1 MSEPAVDSTASA
13 RLTVGPSD
21 LASAIGLEPA
31 GAFPPVFSTSRM
43 VALMELAA
51 ARVLRPHLR
60 PGELSVGVS
69 LEVVHTAATSPGAT
83 VTVTATARFLGR
95 EGKLFLF
102 EVSAADNAGEIGRC
116 THKRAVVTAEK
127 LVAGA
132 AERGAKA

>member
-31 GAFPPVFSTSRM
+31 DAFPPVFSTSRM

-51 ARVLRPHLR
+51 ARILRPHLR

-69 LEVVHTAATSPGAT
+69 LEVVHTAPTPPGA
-83 VTVTATARFLGR
+83 TVTATARFLGC

-116 THKRAVVTAEK
+116 THKRAVVTAER

-132 AERGAKA
+132 AQRGPRA

>member
-31 GAFPPVFSTSRM
+31 DAFPPVFSTSRM

-69 LEVVHTAATSPGAT
+69 LEVVHTAATPPGA
-83 VTVTATARFLGR
+83 TVTATARFLGR

-116 THKRAVVTAEK
+116 THKRAVVTAER

-132 AERGAKA
+132 AQRGAKA